1 MAVKMIDVSYAQGII
16 EWDKVIAAGISAVMI
31 RATVSYP
38 HLYSGKQL
46 TGIDTM
52 FKRNVEGALAAGL
65 DVGVYHYS
73 YALSKTEAKLEAQH
87 LLDTIKPYKLT
98 LPVVLDFEDK
108 TQASLSK
115 AEKSA
120 ICAVFLKM
128 VQDAGY
134 YAMLYSMASWLEYQL
149 TGSELAQFAKWVA
162 HVGVSKPSYSGSY
175 GIWQYSWTGKVDG
188 ISGTVD
194 CNYMYEDYP
203 SIIKAAGLNGWSK
216 QDEPSSPTIET
227 VPKADYDA
235 LQTKYD
241 ALAAKVAQAMKI
253 LG

>member
-1 MAVKMIDVSYAQGII
+1 MATKLIDVSYAQGTIN
-16 EWDKVIAAGISAVMI
+16 WDKVKAAGITAVMI

-38 HLYSGKQL
+38 HLYGGKQL

-73 YALSKTEAKLEAQH
+73 YALSVDEAKLEAQH

-98 LPVVLDFEDK
+98 LPVVMDFEDK
-108 TQASLSK
+108 TQTSLSK

-120 ICAVFLKM
+120 ICAAFLQI

-149 TGSELAQFAKWVA
+149 TGAELAQFAKWVA
-162 HVGVSKPSYSGSY
+162 HVGVAKPSYSGSY

-203 SIIKAAGLNGWSK
+203 GIIKAAGLNGWGK
-216 QDEPSSPTIET
+216 QMPTEPVQEM
-227 VPKADYDA
+227 VPKAEYDA
-235 LQTKYD
+235 VVAERD
-241 ALAAKVAQAMKI
+241 ALAAKVKKAKEI

>member
-1 MAVKMIDVSYAQGII
+1 MATKMIDVSYAQGTIN
-16 EWDKVIAAGISAVMI
+16 WDKVKAAGITAVMI

-38 HLYSGKQL
+38 HLYGGKQL

-73 YALSKTEAKLEAQH
+73 YALSVAEAKLEAQH

-98 LPVVLDFEDK
+98 LPVVLDFEDA
-108 TQASLSK
+108 TQTSLSK
-115 AEKSA
+115 AQKSA
-120 ICAVFLKM
+120 ICAAFLKM

-149 TGSELAQFAKWVA
+149 TGAELAQYAKWVA
-162 HVGVSKPSYSGSY
+162 HVGVAKPSYSGSY
-175 GIWQYSWTGKVDG
+175 GIWQYSWTEKVSG
-188 ISGTVD
+188 ISGAVD

-203 SIIKAAGLNGWSK
+203 SIIRAAGLNGWGK
-216 QDEPSSPTIET
+216 QAPAAPAEEM
-227 VPKADYDA
+227 VPKAEYDA
-235 LQTKYD
+235 VVAERD
-241 ALAAKVAQAMKI
+241 ALAAKVAQAVRI